1 MHLRDLGRQELM
13 LFRLYTR
20 CQFGMSPQAFYAK
33 WNVSHAQMAK
43 ICGCAIPTVDRWFA
57 SGQSRRSPRPL
68 HLRKLAE
75 MDFIWEFYEEIPLL
89 LLQQLCATP
98 PHSPQDLSP

>member
-1 MHLRDLGRQELM
+1 MHLRDLGRRELM

-20 CQFGMSPQAFYAK
+20 CQFGMSPQSFYAK
-33 WNVSHAQMAK
+33 WNVSHAQIAK

-57 SGQSRRSPRPL
+57 SGQSRRSPKPL
-68 HLRKLAE
+68 HLRRLAE

-89 LLQQLCATP
+89 LRQQLCVTP